1 MKTSEIIKIIE
12 DSNLSTEQKSE
23 LIKILKQNRT
33 KDTILT
39 VFRFLDI
46 SADIISLFIDSR

>member
-23 LIKILKQNRT
+23 LIKTLKQNRT

-39 VFRFLDI
+39 VLRFLDI

>member
-1 MKTSEIIKIIE
+1 MKVDKLIE
-12 DSNLSTEQKSE
+12 TINNSNIPTEQKSE

-39 VFRFLDI
+39 VLRFLDI

>member
-33 KDTILT
+33 KDTILI
-39 VFRFLDI
+39 VLRFLDV

>member
-12 DSNLSTEQKSE
+12 DSNIPTEKKSE

-33 KDTILT
+33 KDRILT
-39 VFRFLDI
+39 VLRFLDI